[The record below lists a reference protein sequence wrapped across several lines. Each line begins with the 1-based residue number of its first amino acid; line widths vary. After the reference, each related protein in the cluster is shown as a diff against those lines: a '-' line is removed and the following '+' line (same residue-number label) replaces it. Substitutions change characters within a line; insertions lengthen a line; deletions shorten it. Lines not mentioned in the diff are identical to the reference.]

1 MKKKVFSIILI
12 SLLLSACTAQTSTES
27 ISTSEV
33 SVEEKAD
40 NNEQTGTS
48 NSLPD
53 EIESEY
59 EFNFSDITLEM
70 LDNAENYIEA
80 SYKGTEWDEG
90 KIVLLTTKNEYN
102 ASIYAVNMWDL
113 IFREGD
119 DFYLLEDKLG
129 GPQIFDPDFALA
141 DYDGDGNDELA
152 LVTCKGAGTGCLQ
165 MELSIYEKKRGHLN
179 YHAPDYTEFVDE
191 ISKWYG
197 EQNPDKENYFFGDI
211 YSTEIKGNNIV
222 VTFSVGFMEEGEAY
236 PQYYNDWPV
245 VMADLHYNLDGTF
258 ALSDIRYSQMNMS
271 YQDIID
277 AAQAVLDGESDRL
290 ILTDIVQ
297 LSLEFRGINKDYQQL
312 GYLIQDIDGDG
323 TEELLFGENPVA
335 NNPDWRG
342 RIYDIYTIFDGG
354 SIQKY
359 DGWSRKFYKLTKDRV
374 IDNVSTPDGFT
385 VAHSFWQPD
394 NGIYKHKET
403 VIQINKPDEA
413 GNPQTIWYYSKTL
426 PAEYLTQVFDD
437 SFKVI
442 SEAEAK
448 DILGKYEYV
457 YLEFVPFK

>member
-1 MKKKVFSIILI
+1 MKKKVIPVIFI
-12 SLLLSACTAQTSTES
+12 SLLLSACTAKASTES
-27 ISTSEV
+27 ISASEV
-33 SVEEKAD
+33 SIEQNTD
-40 NNEQTGTS
+40 NNEQTSAS

-53 EIESEY
+53 ETESEY
-59 EFNFSDITLEM
+59 EFNFSAITLEM
-70 LDNAENYIEA
+70 LDNAESYQEA

-90 KIVLLTTKNEYN
+90 KIVLLETKNEFN
-102 ASIYAVNMWDL
+102 ASIYAVGMWDL

-119 DFYLLEDKLG
+119 NFYLLEDKLG

-141 DYDGDGNDELA
+141 DYDGDGSDELA

-165 MELSIYEKKRGHLN
+165 MEISIYEKKRGQLN
-179 YHAPDYTEFVDE
+179 YHAPDYTEFVQE
-191 ISKWYG
+191 ISEWYG
-197 EQNPDKENYFFGDI
+197 EQNPDVDNYFFGDI
-211 YSTEIKGNNIV
+211 YSTEIKGNDIV

-245 VMADLHYNLDGTF
+245 VMADLHYNLDGSFT
-258 ALSDIRYSQMNMS
+258 LSDIRYSQMNMS

-323 TEELLFGENPVA
+323 MEELLLGENPVEG
-335 NNPDWRG
+335 NPDWRG
-342 RIYDIYTIFDGG
+342 RIYDIYGIFDGG
-354 SIQKY
+354 SIQQF
-359 DGWSRKFYKLTKDRV
+359 DGWFRNYYQLTEGGI

-385 VAHSFWQPD
+385 VAHSFWQPND
-394 NGIYKHKET
+394 GTYKHKET
-403 VIQINKPDEA
+403 VIQISEPDAA

-442 SEAEAK
+442 SEAEAQE
-448 DILGKYEYV
+448 ILGKYEYV
-457 YLEFVPFK
+457 YPEFVPFK